1 MSGHHPWPCACS
13 SSHQYLPTPPTP
25 SHTRSN
31 FLKTGTM
38 AKGAAETGYVEA
50 YMCNKISRNPIVAQ
64 SCAEFMGYFQ
74 PTDVGGTFAR
84 GSQV

>member
-1 MSGHHPWPCACS
+1 
-13 SSHQYLPTPPTP
+13 
-25 SHTRSN
+25 
-31 FLKTGTM
+31 M

-84 GSQV
+84 GSQVRRCESVWKCGKLGMCGMVGIGWCGLQHLPL